1 MKRLSTH
8 AWIALGG
15 AAAFAWVLLA
25 SAWMSD
31 DAFITLRTID
41 NFVNG
46 YGLRWNV
53 AERVQSFTHPAWL
66 FVLTPFYA
74 ITREPF
80 YTTLVVQ
87 IAIALAGGW
96 VLLRQV
102 ALTPAAAALAA
113 AALVSSKAIVDF
125 STSGL
130 ENPLAHLC
138 LIAVFLAWRRILSG
152 ADHALG
158 LMAAAAVALLTRID
172 LLWLIAPV
180 VIAGLIAAPRRR
192 IVAVA
197 AGLSPLVVWELFS
210 LIYYGRLVPN
220 TALAKL
226 NTGIPSSELIWQGLK
241 YWAATFLMDPVTPVL
256 IVLGTIALLAFY
268 GRPGRWMALGL
279 MLHAIYL
286 VRIGG
291 DFMSGRFL
299 TPPLIWIIAGLVGL
313 PAVARWRASWLLT
326 VTAAILLAGAI
337 FPPAPPLLTGPG
349 FGASPGEFGHFEVA
363 DERQFYY
370 PQTGLL
376 PSLGFAGPVT
386 VHPWIEAG
394 RKLRVRR
401 GDRRVV
407 VAGNIGFFGYYAG
420 PDLYIVDRNALA
432 DPLLAMLPAR
442 RPWRI
447 GHFTRDVPEGYV
459 EGLERGENGVT
470 DARIHALNDAILV
483 VTRGPIWNWGRA
495 GAIAGLLNGRI
506 GP

>member
-1 MKRLSTH
+1 MTRLSAH

-66 FVLTPFYA
+66 LILTPFYA

-80 YTTLVVQ
+80 YTTLLVQ
-87 IAIALAGGW
+87 IVIALGACW
-96 VLLRQV
+96 VLCRHA

-130 ENPLAHLC
+130 ENPLSHLC
-138 LIAVFLAWRRILSG
+138 LMAVFLAWRRILRG
-152 ADHALG
+152 ADEALG
-158 LMAAAAVALLTRID
+158 LVTAAACALLTRVD

-180 VIAGLIAAPRRR
+180 VIAGIVAAPRRR
-192 IVAVA
+192 VFAVAV
-197 AGLSPLVVWELFS
+197 GLSPLVVWELFS

-226 NTGIPSSELIWQGLK
+226 NTGIPSSELMSQGLK
-241 YWAATFLMDPVTPVL
+241 YWAATFLMDPITPVL
-256 IVLGTIALLAFY
+256 IGLGTIALLVFY
-268 GRPGRWMALGL
+268 GRPGRWMALGVL
-279 MLHAIYL
+279 LHAAYL

-299 TPPLIWIIAGLVGL
+299 TPPVIWIIAGLVGL
-313 PAVARWRASWLLT
+313 SAARRWRASRLVT
-326 VTAAILLAGAI
+326 ATAAILLAGVI
-337 FPPAPPLLTGPG
+337 LPPAPPLLSGPR
-349 FGASPGEFGHFEVA
+349 FGANPGDFGHFDVA
-363 DERQFYY
+363 DERRFYY

-376 PSLGFAGPVT
+376 PSLGLAGPVT

-394 RKLRVRR
+394 RNLRLRR

-407 VAGNIGFFGYYAG
+407 VAGNVGFFGYYAG
-420 PDLYIVDRNALA
+420 PDLLIVDRNALA
-432 DPLLAMLPAR
+432 DPLLAMLPAQ

-447 GHFTRDVPEGYV
+447 GHFTRAVPPGYV
-459 EGLERGENGVT
+459 EGLERGENGVI
-470 DARIHALNDAILV
+470 DARIHALYEAILV
-483 VTRGPIWNWGRA
+483 VTRGPIWSSGRA
-495 GAIAGLLNGRI
+495 GAITGLLTGRI
-506 GP
+506 RP

>member
-1 MKRLSTH
+1 MKRVSTH
-8 AWIALGG
+8 ARFALGG
-15 AAAFAWVLLA
+15 AVAFAWVLLA

-87 IAIALAGGW
+87 MVIALGGCW
-96 VLLRQV
+96 VLCRHA

-113 AALVSSKAIVDF
+113 ATFVSSKAIVDF

-130 ENPLAHLC
+130 ENPLSHLC
-138 LIAVFLAWRRILSG
+138 LIAVLLAWRRILSG

-158 LMAAAAVALLTRID
+158 LMAAAAFALLTRVD

-180 VIAGLIAAPRRR
+180 AIVGLTAAPRRR
-192 IVAVA
+192 ILAVAV
-197 AGLSPLVVWELFS
+197 GLSPLVAWELFS

-226 NTGIPSSELIWQGLK
+226 NTGIPSSELISQGLK
-241 YWAATFLMDPVTPVL
+241 YWAATFLMDPVTPLL
-256 IVLGTIALLAFY
+256 IGLGTIALLAFY
-268 GRPGRWMALGL
+268 GRPGRWMALGVL
-279 MLHAIYL
+279 LHAVYL

-291 DFMSGRFL
+291 DFMTGRFL
-299 TPPLIWIIAGLVGL
+299 TPPLIWIVAGLVGL
-313 PAVARWRASWLLT
+313 PAVARWRANYL
-326 VTAAILLAGAI
+326 VMAAAILLAGAI
-337 FPPAPPLLTGPG
+337 FPPAPPLLSGPG
-349 FGASPGEFGHFEVA
+349 FGTAPSDFGHFEVA
-363 DERQFYY
+363 DERRFYY

-376 PSLGFAGPVT
+376 PALGFAGPVT

-394 RKLRVRR
+394 RNLRLRR

-420 PDLYIVDRNALA
+420 PDLLIVDRNALA
-432 DPLLAMLPAR
+432 DPLLAMLPAL

-447 GHFTRDVPEGYV
+447 GHFTRAVPEGYV

-470 DARIHALNDAILV
+470 DARIHALNEAILV
-483 VTRGPIWNWGRA
+483 VTRGPLWNSARA
-495 GAIAGLLNGRI
+495 VAIAGLLTGRI